1 MRYSQNERE
10 SNGSSSQGQALSIQE
25 STATSL
31 LPPLSVPV
39 AVRAGAP
46 ASSWGL
52 CEEVR
57 VGEALRLQWLP
68 VSFPEHRAHK
78 SSGMESGCPAV
89 KYYRNTAPRFPIQ
102 RLNNPFVFRRL

>member
-1 MRYSQNERE
+1 MRVSGVKKRFIGDERYSQNERE

-39 AVRAGAP
+39 A
-46 ASSWGL
+46 
-52 CEEVR
+52 VR